1 MAPCLTP
8 STNKIDTTDPGL
20 VLKLIGAYIG
30 ATIGITYI
38 ALVLSLMYVLH
49 LASDKEALPTL
60 IAIHSLYGV
69 TCCQTFNY
77 YRSLRSQA
85 DTWIL
90 KLVV

>member
-1 MAPCLTP
+1 M
-8 STNKIDTTDPGL
+8 DPGL
-20 VLKLIGAYIG
+20 VLKLIGVDIG
-30 ATIGITYI
+30 ATIGLVYF

-49 LASDKEALPTL
+49 LPSDKEALLTP
-60 IAIHSLYGV
+60 IVIHSLYGV